1 MKSCFVVHSYYSVS
15 SVEVGTSVT
24 IVNYSVNVRIMV
36 RIVAANACS
45 GDLFSLGFDLV
56 TGGRIAGFLW

>member
-1 MKSCFVVHSYYSVS
+1 MA
-15 SVEVGTSVT
+15 EVGTSVT

-56 TGGRIAGFLW
+56 TEGRIAGFLW